1 MRKPIVPL
9 DEHEAK
15 IDKAITVAFFVCL
28 GITLAIMVLC
38 SIFN

>member
-1 MRKPIVPL
+1 MKKPIVPL

-15 IDKAITVAFFVCL
+15 VDKALTVAFFVCL
-28 GITLAIMVLC
+28 GITTAIMVLS